1 MPSANAEDQ
10 QREER
15 FVRLE
20 TKIAYQ
26 EKLLFELSE
35 VLTGQARQLELLT
48 ARLTRLEAV
57 LQAPEDQASSL
68 PHERP
73 PHY

>member
-1 MPSANAEDQ
+1 MDNAPSHD
-10 QREER
+10 ER

-26 EKLLFELSE
+26 EKLIAELNDVVSGHE
-35 VLTGQARQLELLT
+35 KTLD
-48 ARLTRLEAV
+48 RLEFQLKQ
-57 LQAPEDQASSL
+57 LQHFARDQGGE
-68 PHERP
+68 PMGHERP